1 LNTLSNLS
9 QSVSTS
15 DMEIAVSTTL
25 RSLKTLEHVLDIA
38 GLNKVFIAKN
48 PYINP

>member
-1 LNTLSNLS
+1 
-9 QSVSTS
+9 
-15 DMEIAVSTTL
+15 
-25 RSLKTLEHVLDIA
+25 LKTLEYVLDIA